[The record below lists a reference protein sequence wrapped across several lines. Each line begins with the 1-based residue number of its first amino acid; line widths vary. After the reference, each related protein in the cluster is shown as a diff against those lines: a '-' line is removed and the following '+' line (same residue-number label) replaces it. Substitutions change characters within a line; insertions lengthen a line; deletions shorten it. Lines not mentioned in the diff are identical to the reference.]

1 MKEDPVRLSRGIDF
15 LDIKNGL
22 LAEYNTNLA
31 YLVMKKTRGELIE
44 GDKVVERLC
53 YLRTMLEK
61 IRPIEHKLK
70 FQIDKYVNLAET
82 GQVRPDDPT
91 RFKANPGMLSSKLG
105 EGEDESDDEDDE
117 EGEGVKKAG
126 QKYVAPK
133 NVPKHFEEDK
143 SKEELQA
150 EQTAKKKKSA
160 LSHSMMK
167 ELKSQMFDT
176 PEEIS
181 HEADT
186 RKQKYIQAEKQA
198 RRQMNTSGNLGRS
211 LTSFGISNFDG
222 EEGEGGE
229 RRGKKRKSDKEREE
243 EEK

>member
-1 MKEDPVRLSRGIDF
+1 MKEDPDRLSRGIDF

-105 EGEDESDDEDDE
+105 EGEDESDDDEDDE
-117 EGEGVKKAG
+117 EGEGVG
-126 QKYVAPK
+126 PGLINLVG
-133 NVPKHFEEDK
+133 DK
-143 SKEELQA
+143 FS
-150 EQTAKKKKSA
+150 
-160 LSHSMMK
+160 
-167 ELKSQMFDT
+167 
-176 PEEIS
+176 P
-181 HEADT
+181 
-186 RKQKYIQAEKQA
+186 
-198 RRQMNTSGNLGRS
+198 NNPGGRV
-211 LTSFGISNFDG
+211 
-222 EEGEGGE
+222 EGELDSNWGQLQLLDGVRLTENTTGGSINKNAVLVDNVDDGGDLALVGTLASKDGHTANLHKLLE
-229 RRGKKRKSDKEREE
+229 RHRELLSCRSESSNKSLV
-243 EEK
+243 